1 MLFRSKRKV
10 GRPLKENER
19 QVGANFSGAK
29 TAQIIGEQAGD
40 STRQVERFIRLNKL
54 TPDLMQLLPC
64 RNPCAA
70 ASTKDNDAMR
80 PCHTA
85 AAERPPLGFV
95 AGAAAR
101 LCDERADTMIHPSA
115 LSQDCGGLPWL
126 AVPMAAQAAQE
137 AGVRP
142 YRVQIRPASG
152 ELCRIGCK
160 LNRSAE
166 RV

>member
-1 MLFRSKRKV
+1 MIFPRN
-10 GRPLKENER
+10 PLWHFDK
-19 QVGANFSGAK
+19 Q
-29 TAQIIGEQAGD
+29 
-40 STRQVERFIRLNKL
+40 RLRL
-54 TPDLMQLLPC
+54 ISEFALHRHLPC

-160 LNRSAE
+160 LNRKAAPRVQARSAAQYNI
-166 RV
+166 